1 MITNKNQTKTIVKY
15 FSCDYKCKFNNRK
28 CNSNQKWNNETYQC
42 EWKIIIHAKK
52 IIVGILADV
61 FVGTVII

>member
-15 FSCDYKCKFNNRK
+15 FSRDYKCKFNNRK

-42 EWKIIIHAKK
+42 E
-52 IIVGILADV
+52 
-61 FVGTVII
+61 